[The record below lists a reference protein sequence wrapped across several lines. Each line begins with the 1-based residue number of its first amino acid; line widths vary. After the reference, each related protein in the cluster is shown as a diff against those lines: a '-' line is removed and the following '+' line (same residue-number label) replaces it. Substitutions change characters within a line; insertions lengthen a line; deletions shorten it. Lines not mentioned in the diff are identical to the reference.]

1 MEDVVQVDERRVV
14 MVPTMTAADPGA
26 EFSQKGDIQRFFAG
40 WGSLLG
46 SKKMNRH
53 VW

>member
-40 WGSLLG
+40 
-46 SKKMNRH
+46 
-53 VW
+53 